1 MKMKRSNGEQGS
13 RKIKNNA
20 GFYIALGVCI
30 LTVAAAAWST
40 YGSISSDMGETE
52 SQVSKVEAANDVSG
66 ESYEKSS
73 SPEQKESSGKS
84 GKKENTAKTQEST
97 GGSTTKEK
105 QEASAKETAA
115 VPQKEKEESRAE
127 EEGPV
132 FPVEGADVVKPFS
145 ITKPI
150 YSKTTADWRSHKG
163 IDIKVNKGA
172 AVRSVSEGTVA
183 DVTADPLYGNT
194 IVIEQSGSTVRYCG
208 LSDRSL
214 VKKGDHVSAGSVI
227 GYANQVPC
235 EQLDDPHI
243 HVEVIRGE
251 KYIDPMLLFDSQLSK

>member
-73 SPEQKESSGKS
+73 FPEQKEGSD
-84 GKKENTAKTQEST
+84 KKEKTVKNSVSAEES
-97 GGSTTKEK
+97 SANEK

-115 VPQKEKEESRAE
+115 VPQKEKKESRAE